1 MFLVP
6 LVLFC
11 KNFFEPMCLFGGEPF
26 VGKRR
31 MVIDKELLA
40 ATVTPERSHFPEALC
55 PFLALTLLYCGRLY
69 QLILL
74 RVLLPS
80 TDGCTGRLFQSH
92 TIFLSVKC

>member
-11 KNFFEPMCLFGGEPF
+11 KDLFEPMCLFGSEPL
-26 VGKRR
+26 VCKCR

-40 ATVTPERSHFPEALC
+40 TTVTPERSHLPEAFC
-55 PFLALTLLYCGRLY
+55 PFLALTLLYCNCVH

-74 RVLLPS
+74 RMLLPNHIS
-80 TDGCTGRLFQSH
+80 GQ
-92 TIFLSVKC
+92 